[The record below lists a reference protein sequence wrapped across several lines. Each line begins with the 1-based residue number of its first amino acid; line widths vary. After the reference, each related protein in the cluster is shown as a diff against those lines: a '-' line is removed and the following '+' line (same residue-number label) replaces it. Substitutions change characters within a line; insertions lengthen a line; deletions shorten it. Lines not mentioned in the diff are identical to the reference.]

1 MNTES
6 KINTAKMLSLIDRM
20 ETNGTYNEGM
30 INESM
35 HINEAMATDRVQV
48 TRDEIIDILN
58 AQDEKGNGGKFASI
72 TYVKPENIFK
82 TKRSWRQN
90 DVTDALNKHAE
101 HSSKDW
107 YQKLNSYNDPTVK
120 GYNPISAVI
129 AVQRYVLNWT
139 RDENYKKAYADYK
152 TKLSDL
158 RMRNGVA
165 IDRDGM
171 LGDNHNQREKSDY
184 GPQFNQ
190 TGNLSKDFNTANAKV
205 KSTCYM
211 VDDKGKV
218 VSEIP
223 EEVIESIKTPR
234 SDAKPEREVAKVLSG
249 PALDAYM
256 EAKAELNK
264 TFKTQ
269 NFVFDKILCISAT
282 VNGKSYYYINDMLK
296 SPITP
301 KSDVYVNPSDMVK
314 IAEEQLGETFDAIQG
329 FSN

>member
-1 MNTES
+1 MNTET
-6 KINTAKMLSLIDRM
+6 KVNTAKMLSLIDRM
-20 ETNGTYNEGM
+20 ETKGTYNEGM

-35 HINEAMATDRVQV
+35 HIDEAMSNNKVQV
-48 TRDEIIDILN
+48 SRDEIIDILN

-72 TYVKPENIFK
+72 TYVKPETIYK
-82 TKRSWRQN
+82 TKRNWRQN

-120 GYNPISAVI
+120 GNNPISAVI

-211 VDDKGKV
+211 VDNEGKV

-223 EEVIESIKTPR
+223 NEVIKSIKALP
-234 SDAKPEREVAKVLSG
+234 SAVKPEREVAMALSG

-256 EAKAELNK
+256 KAKAELDK
-264 TFKTQ
+264 TFRTQ

-296 SPITP
+296 SPIAS

>member
-1 MNTES
+1 MNIES

-30 INESM
+30 MNESM

-72 TYVKPENIFK
+72 TYVKPETVYK
-82 TKRSWRQN
+82 TKRNWRN
-90 DVTDALNKHAE
+90 DDVTTALNNNAKYNDR
-101 HSSKDW
+101 DW
-107 YQKLNSYNDPTVK
+107 YTKLTTYNDPTVK
-120 GYNPISAVI
+120 GNNPISAVI

-152 TKLSDL
+152 SKLSDL

-205 KSTCYM
+205 KSTCYV
-211 VDDKGKV
+211 VDNEGHV

-223 EEVIESIKTPR
+223 NDIIKSIKALP
-234 SDAKPEREVAKVLSG
+234 SAAKPEREVAMALSG

-256 EAKAELNK
+256 KAKAELDK

-296 SPITP
+296 SPIAS

-329 FSN
+329 FSI

>member
-1 MNTES
+1 MNTET
-6 KINTAKMLSLIDRM
+6 KVNTAKMLSLIDRM
-20 ETNGTYNEGM
+20 ESKGTYNEGM

-35 HINEAMATDRVQV
+35 HIDEAMSNNKVQV
-48 TRDEIIDILN
+48 SRDEIIDILN

-205 KSTCYM
+205 KSTCYI
-211 VDDKGKV
+211 VDNEGKV

-223 EEVIESIKTPR
+223 NEVIKSIKALP
-234 SDAKPEREVAKVLSG
+234 SAVKPEREVAMALSG

-256 EAKAELNK
+256 KAKAELNK

>member
-1 MNTES
+1 MNTET
-6 KINTAKMLSLIDRM
+6 KVNTAKMLSLIDRM
-20 ETNGTYNEGM
+20 ETRGTYNEGM

-35 HINEAMATDRVQV
+35 HIDEAMSNNKVQV
-48 TRDEIIDILN
+48 SRDEIIDILN

-72 TYVKPENIFK
+72 TYVKPENIYK
-82 TKRSWRQN
+82 TKRSWRQK
-90 DVTDALNKHAE
+90 DVTDALNNHAE
-101 HSSKDW
+101 HSSEDW

-139 RDENYKKAYADYK
+139 RDENYKKAYAEYK
-152 TKLSDL
+152 AKLSDL

-165 IDRDGM
+165 IDSDGM

-190 TGNLSKDFNTANAKV
+190 TGNLSKDFNTAKAKV
-205 KSTCYM
+205 DSTCYI

-223 EEVIESIKTPR
+223 EKVIESIKTPR
-234 SDAKPEREVAKVLSG
+234 SGAKPEREVAKVLSG

-256 EAKAELNK
+256 EAKAELDK